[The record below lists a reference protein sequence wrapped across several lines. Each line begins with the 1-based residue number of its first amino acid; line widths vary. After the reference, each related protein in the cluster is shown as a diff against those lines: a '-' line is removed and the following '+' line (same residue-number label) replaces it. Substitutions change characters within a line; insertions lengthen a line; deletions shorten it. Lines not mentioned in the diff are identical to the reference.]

1 MVGKVTREQ
10 AYEIL
15 HKQNLIDDRKDILH
29 VWGPLLA
36 IWAVVTI
43 ISIIGVIYNLV
54 KHDYSEAVSALVCG
68 LLFHAMILLPFYFV
82 SIRTRKKFTQL
93 VQAKGPDMLNEE
105 LLHEETKVF
114 FYYPEDVD
122 SILILTPNYLICT
135 PQFIYAYEEI
145 EAVTFSKHIVL
156 ERNLNRSTLNDE
168 EKQKVRDAYNMEIV
182 LRNGKKDKQLVAF
195 CEDDKT
201 QLYMELVKRCPG
213 HPFFG
218 LTYDGG

>member
-105 LLHEETKVF
+105 
-114 FYYPEDVD
+114 
-122 SILILTPNYLICT
+122 
-135 PQFIYAYEEI
+135 I

-201 QLYMELVKRCPG
+201 QLYMELLKRCPG